1 MQTVLQVHAW
11 LIVGL
16 APEMWCLSITIF
28 IEVCKCWKEYDIICQ
43 FNNDNWNKANYQ
55 LIEAKKIL
63 ALIQVD
69 CWLGQIQI
77 LYASSI
83 VMFSKHILIKTN
95 MCRWRIF

>member
-16 APEMWCLSITIF
+16 APKMWCLSITIF
-28 IEVCKCWKEYDIICQ
+28 VEVCKCWKEYDIICQ

-63 ALIQVD
+63 ALIQFD

-77 LYASSI
+77 LYASST